1 MHTATFIERATQAVV
16 EYVND
21 LNKRQADIE
30 AIRDEDVEVV
40 WTARILANNKA
51 ILSARG
57 LLFMVTYDGAKD
69 ETGVTVY
76 KPFRNFMVT
85 HFANSIF

>member
-1 MHTATFIERATQAVV
+1 
-16 EYVND
+16 
-21 LNKRQADIE
+21 
-30 AIRDEDVEVV
+30 
-40 WTARILANNKA
+40 
-51 ILSARG
+51 
-57 LLFMVTYDGAKD
+57 MVTYDGAKD